1 VDCVKREH
9 ELQTLLDG
17 KGVVDGDVE
26 QGQVYEASGIQVYE
40 ASRGV
45 AGGGAGGGA
54 GPRMGECDAGAAAS
68 QTSS

>member
-1 VDCVKREH
+1 MDCVKREH

-17 KGVVDGDVE
+17 KGVGDGDVE

-45 AGGGAGGGA
+45 ASGGAGGGA
-54 GPRMGECDAGAAAS
+54 GPRMGECDAAS
-68 QTSS
+68 PASTSS